1 MPDWIVGSYLK
12 QASLIIVDWFVAKCL
27 FRCRGQVH
35 VFFCFFLKFL
45 KPYSFKILE
54 WGILFPFLRE
64 RKQNYSASLSLF
76 SDKLP
81 LQLNCRENISRL
93 PQTCW
98 YLLLL
103 FFFFNYRKVFKQTYA
118 DLAGSQ
124 VFPTKNTRLFVQP
137 NVKWNLMFT
146 TYTGPLQSQ
155 FGV

>member
-27 FRCRGQVH
+27 FRCRCM
-35 VFFCFFLKFL
+35 FFCFCFFFKFL
-45 KPYSFKILE
+45 KLYSFKILE
-54 WGILFPFLRE
+54 WDILFPFLRK
-64 RKQNYSASLSLF
+64 RKQNCSAGLSLF

-81 LQLNCRENISRL
+81 LQLNCRENIYQHDHRHVDI
-93 PQTCW
+93 
-98 YLLLL
+98 
-103 FFFFNYRKVFKQTYA
+103 FFFFFFFLNYRKVFKQTYA

-146 TYTGPLQSQ
+146 TYAGPLQSQ